1 MSSFLEINTDFSS
14 DSDSSEL
21 STPRKMR
28 LLRIDTNLD
37 LRSNT
42 PSPPPI
48 ERRRTPLRRV
58 QSMPLCG
65 ISPRPDKVLKL
76 IQTHNRLVKN
86 KSFKLKIEK
95 EVKNT
100 INELISNIEKPDII
114 KAFEDSVHLSSE
126 NLRNRYFSPK

>member
-28 LLRIDTNLD
+28 LLRIDTKLD

-76 IQTHNRLVKN
+76 IQTPNRLIKN
-86 KSFKLKIEK
+86 KRIKLKIEK
-95 EVKNT
+95 EVRDT
-100 INELISNIEKPDII
+100 INELILNVEKRDII
-114 KAFEDSVHLSSE
+114 KEFEKSVHLSSQ
-126 NLRNRYFSPK
+126 NLHYRNFSTK

>member
-21 STPRKMR
+21 STPRKIR

-48 ERRRTPLRRV
+48 ERRRTPLRRL

-76 IQTHNRLVKN
+76 IQTPNKLVKN

-114 KAFEDSVHLSSE
+114 KAFEHSIHLSSE
-126 NLRNRYFSPK
+126 NLRDRYFSPK

>member
-76 IQTHNRLVKN
+76 IQTPNRLIKN
-86 KSFKLKIEK
+86 KRIKLKIEK
-95 EVKNT
+95 EVKDT
-100 INELISNIEKPDII
+100 INQLILNVEKHDII
-114 KAFEDSVHLSSE
+114 KEFEKSVHLSSE
-126 NLRNRYFSPK
+126 NLNCRHFSPK